1 MLFLNLIKHE
11 WQKSVR
17 AQGFYKNLVVSLM
30 LGFFGLYMASILLFL
45 GFSLD
50 EILEKVHN
58 TLNPL
63 ELVNGAMLYIVLL
76 GLSFRFFMQQLNTFN
91 LPPYQVLPVKR
102 SS

>member
-11 WQKSVR
+11 WRKSLR
-17 AQGFYKNLVVSLM
+17 AQGFYKNLAVSLM
-30 LGFFGLYMASILLFL
+30 LGFFGLYMAAVLLFL

-63 ELVNGAMLYIVLL
+63 ELFNGAMLYFVLL
-76 GLSFRFFMQQLNTFN
+76 GL
-91 LPPYQVLPVKR
+91 
-102 SS
+102 